1 LEKSKSESCIV
12 WQICLEKDGAE
23 KRRRMKITNIPD
35 INDFFKVVDKCKG
48 RVELTSSEGDRINLK
63 SKLTQFVAM
72 AQLMNTTYV
81 KELEIVASEPEDA
94 NRLLDYMM
102 KGKI

>member
-1 LEKSKSESCIV
+1 
-12 WQICLEKDGAE
+12 
-23 KRRRMKITNIPD
+23 MKITNIPD
-35 INDFFKVVDKCKG
+35 INDFFKVVDKCEG
-48 RVELTSSEGDRINLK
+48 RVELTSLEGDRINLK

>member
-1 LEKSKSESCIV
+1 
-12 WQICLEKDGAE
+12 
-23 KRRRMKITNIPD
+23 MKITNISD
-35 INDFFKVVDKCKG
+35 INEFFKVVDKCKG
-48 RVELTSSEGDRINLK
+48 HVELTSSEGDRINLK

-94 NRLLDYMM
+94 SRILAYMM
-102 KGKI
+102 SGKV